1 MADPMTT
8 GEATAHYLNSL
19 EPEKAREER
28 PALDR
33 FVEALGG
40 EDRAMEE
47 MTGTEVEQYASTH
60 AEALEYDADHAEP
73 IRGFLA
79 YASRLAFTGENLVP
93 HLGEFSGGARGGQG
107 AIEELGGEAFYMTF
121 EGIEAL
127 EAEVTKLKDE
137 RPRIADELRAAMA
150 DKDFRE
156 NAPLDAARDS
166 QAHLEAR
173 IREIENRLR
182 HAVVIDAEA
191 KGGRAHVG
199 SKVRVLNVDS
209 RTEQTFHLVSPTQV
223 DPAAGK
229 ISVESPVGLAVAN
242 HSVGDDVTVT
252 APGGETRLRL
262 LEVEG

>member
-1 MADPMTT
+1 MADPMTV
-8 GEATAHYLNSL
+8 GEASAHYLNSL

-28 PALDR
+28 PALDG
-33 FVEALGG
+33 FIEALGG
-40 EDRAMEE
+40 DDRAIEE
-47 MTGTEVEQYASTH
+47 ITGADVEAYAATH
-60 AEALEYDADHAEP
+60 AEALEHDADHAEP

-79 YASRLAFTGENLVP
+79 YASRLAFTIDNLVP
-93 HLGEFSGGARGGQG
+93 HLGEFAGGARGGQG

-121 EGIEAL
+121 EGIQAL
-127 EAEVTKLKDE
+127 EEQLVELKSE
-137 RPRIADELRAAMA
+137 RPRIADELHAAMA

-173 IREIENRLR
+173 IREIESRLR

-199 SKVRVLNVDS
+199 STVRVLNID
-209 RTEQTFHLVSPTQV
+209 RQTEQTFYLVSPTQV
-223 DPAAGK
+223 DPAGGK

-242 HSVGDDVTVT
+242 HSVGDEVTVS
-252 APGGETRLRL
+252 APGGMVRLRL
-262 LEVEG
+262 LEVIG

>member
-1 MADPMTT
+1 MADPMTA
-8 GEATAHYLNSL
+8 GEASEHYLNSL
-19 EPEKAREER
+19 ESEKAREER

-33 FVEALGG
+33 FVEAMGG
-40 EDRAMEE
+40 EDRSMREI
-47 MTGTEVEQYASTH
+47 TGDDVEQYAASH
-60 AEALEYDADHAEP
+60 AEALEHDADHAEP

-79 YASRLAFTGENLVP
+79 YASRLAFSKENLVP
-93 HLGEFSGGARGGQG
+93 HLGEFAGGARGGQG

-127 EAEVTKLKDE
+127 EGELTKLKDE
-137 RPRIADELRAAMA
+137 RPRIADELHAAMA

-173 IREIENRLR
+173 IREIEGRLR

-199 SKVRVLNVDS
+199 STVRVLNVD
-209 RTEQTFHLVSPTQV
+209 RDTEQTFHLVSPSQV
-223 DPAAGK
+223 DPASGK
-229 ISVESPVGLAVAN
+229 ISVESPVGLAIAN
-242 HSVGDDVTVT
+242 HSVGDEVTVT
-252 APGGETRLRL
+252 SPAGAIRLRL